1 MNVSIL
7 IPLYNGIEFLETSLS
22 SIKNQTYSHWE
33 VIIGIN
39 GHTIESEVYKRAKNY
54 ENEKIFVKW
63 YPFKNKVDTLNEMV
77 KDCNYD
83 IICLLDVDDYWLET
97 KLEKQIEIL
106 KKGKYDVIGT
116 LCQYFGEQD
125 IINIVDIGEL
135 NPNIFYSYNPI
146 INSSIMMQKKDAV
159 WRKLFNHMELE
170 DYDLWLKLNSE
181 GKKFY
186 NISEPLVMHRI
197 HSDSAFNGRNNYL
210 VNTLLSYWKRKTNYQ
225 NETQNQIQNQIQNVI
240 ESKIITMNNLN
251 DLRSLNTQKFQR
263 MYKIGNKIYYS

>member
-22 SIKNQTYSHWE
+22 SIKNQTYTDWE

-39 GHTIESEVYKRAKNY
+39 GHQQESEIFKEAQKY
-54 ENEKIFVKW
+54 ENEKISVKW

-77 KDCNYD
+77 KDCRYD

-97 KLEKQIEIL
+97 KLEKQIEIW
-106 KKGKYDVIGT
+106 KTNKYDVVGT
-116 LCQYFGEQD
+116 LCQYFGIKND
-125 IINIVDIGEL
+125 IPGIQTGEINY
-135 NPNIFYSYNPI
+135 NTFYSHNPI
-146 INSSIMMQKKDAV
+146 INSSIMMHKKDAV
-159 WRKLFNHMELE
+159 WRILFYSIE

-186 NISEPLVMHRI
+186 NISEALVMHRI
-197 HSDSAFNGRNNYL
+197 HLDSSFNAKNNGSL
-210 VNTLLSYWKRKTNYQ
+210 VNTLLSYWKKRNNNQEQ
-225 NETQNQIQNQIQNVI
+225 NISIPETA
-240 ESKIITMNNLN
+240 IINLNNPN
-251 DLRSLNTQKFQR
+251 DLRGLNTQKFQR